1 MKKRNPAFEKEKSSD
16 FCEKKMVSIQNALIE
31 CNPYL
36 WNTSESEDK
45 DLIRLDTLI
54 ASGLDK
60 FRKHFAMMDRVEKN
74 YNYTINELIR
84 N

>member
-1 MKKRNPAFEKEKSSD
+1 
-16 FCEKKMVSIQNALIE
+16 MVNIQNALIE

-45 DLIRLDTLI
+45 DLIKLDNLI
-54 ASGLDK
+54 FAGLDK
-60 FRKHFAMMDRVEKN
+60 YKKYFTMMDRVEKG
-74 YNYTINELIR
+74 YNYTIIELIR